1 MKKLSSILLALL
13 MSVSVIASPA
23 FAEETVYSEGYFHYV
38 IRDSSIIITDYFG
51 SEEEVTVPN
60 MIGGYPVNAIAPG
73 VFTGSGVE
81 VINLP
86 DTIMYVAD
94 GSTGNATV
102 HYDWGD
108 AQGELTLSPDGT
120 VVPSAEQPTETAQT
134 ETDAAEPERP
144 EASQTEETTVPAPAD
159 SAQAQ
164 ASAQSGNADA
174 APAQS
179 ADSAAPQ
186 DREQPVEQEFDDF
199 EESAQDYANASDLER
214 AAAVPELKTSESNG
228 GIVLPD
234 DPAQPQTAPV
244 TETAPETESSAGTGG
259 AVAAVVV
266 AAAAAAGVV
275 LWRKKKSGEGA
286 QK

>member
-120 VVPSAEQPTETAQT
+120 VVPSAEQPTM
-134 ETDAAEPERP
+134 
-144 EASQTEETTVPAPAD
+144 
-159 SAQAQ
+159 
-164 ASAQSGNADA
+164 
-174 APAQS
+174 
-179 ADSAAPQ
+179 
-186 DREQPVEQEFDDF
+186 
-199 EESAQDYANASDLER
+199 ESAQRCTHSRRARRPLGCVSFRRNER
-214 AAAVPELKTSESNG
+214 QFFHYVPHIK
-228 GIVLPD
+228 
-234 DPAQPQTAPV
+234 
-244 TETAPETESSAGTGG
+244 
-259 AVAAVVV
+259 
-266 AAAAAAGVV
+266 
-275 LWRKKKSGEGA
+275 
-286 QK
+286 